1 MAFLM
6 KATRWLVAAAV
17 CLALSMP
24 SRARAVDFEKKLKY
38 DFACVVRAFSSA
50 GDVYLDCK
58 EQKGILKTTVDLPP
72 ISSVIGQN
80 MDVKKQVETAKK
92 IARAKMVWAILDFS
106 FSTQLYVL
114 LTFNKDKTL
123 IRDAVAYTQP
133 EFDDRIGRKG
143 KMDL

>member
-1 MAFLM
+1 MAILTN
-6 KATRWLVAAAV
+6 ATRWLTAAT
-17 CLALSMP
+17 ALSVLLMAG
-24 SRARAVDFEKKLKY
+24 RAHAIDFEKKLKY
-38 DFACVVRAFSSA
+38 DYACIVKAFSST

-58 EQKGILKTTVDLPP
+58 DQKGTLKTTVDLPLV
-72 ISSVIGQN
+72 SSMIGQQF
-80 MDVKKQVETAKK
+80 DVKKQIETAKR
-92 IARAKMVWAILDFS
+92 IARAKMVWSILDFS

-133 EFDDRIGRKG
+133 EFDERIGRRG